1 MAFAIDDRLQRAQT
15 VGKAQLSLAVTGMS
29 CASCVKRVEDAIKAV
44 PGVTEASVNLAT
56 SRATVDHGGRVLP
69 EVLVA
74 VVAKAGYAAQPIAE
88 AQSGPARDEHD
99 AHAGE
104 LRRELALAI
113 ALTLPIVLIEMGGH
127 VFDTVHHWVQE
138 TLGSWNGYGQFVLT
152 TLVLTLPGRR
162 FFAAGLPALA
172 RGAPEMNTLV
182 AVGAGAAYLF
192 STIAVFAP
200 GLLPPGTAQLYFEA
214 AAVIVTLILLGR
226 WLEARAK
233 GRASAAI
240 RKLVGLQ
247 PRSARVRRD
256 GAERDI
262 AIADVREGDLVMVRP
277 GERIAVDGEV
287 VEGRSHVDESMLT
300 GEPTPVAKAPG
311 GRVTGGTVNAAGAL
325 TVRATHVGSRTV
337 LAQIIRMVE
346 DAQGAKLPIQA
357 LVDRIT
363 AWFVPAIFAIAAATF
378 VAWLTFG
385 PQPALGFALVNA
397 VAVLIIACPCAMG
410 LATPTSVMVGTGRAA
425 ELGVL
430 FRKGQALQSL
440 RDARVIALDKTGTLT
455 AGKPALT
462 DLLAAG
468 GFSNETVLAAAAA
481 VERRSEHPTAQAI
494 VGAATEQNLAL
505 AEVTGFATVP
515 GQGVSGEVSGRRVL
529 VGSDRHLAGEGIGV
543 EAFAQTAEA
552 LAQDGKSPVYVA
564 IDGMLA
570 GIVAVSDPLK
580 PTSRAAI
587 DALHSLGLKVVM
599 VTGDN
604 RRTAQAIARKLG
616 VDTVEA
622 ELLPEGKVAVVKRLA
637 AGGKRVAFVGDG
649 INDAP
654 ALAQADIGIAV
665 GNGTDIAV
673 ESADVVL
680 MSGDLRAVVD
690 AIAIS
695 RATMRNIRQNLFWA
709 FAYNAALIPVAAGLL
724 YPFTGWLLSPML
736 AAGAMAL
743 SSVFVVGNALRLRA
757 FHGPMAE
764 QRT

>member
-1 MAFAIDDRLQRAQT
+1 MSLVADHAHRHEKPAGDT
-15 VGKAQLSLAVTGMS
+15 QLSLAVTGMS

-44 PGVTEASVNLAT
+44 PGVAEASVNLAT
-56 SRATVDHGGRVLP
+56 SRATVDHGGKVSA
-69 EVLVA
+69 EALVA
-74 VVAKAGYAAQPIAE
+74 AVKKAGYAAQPIGDTQADHGHHHHDE
-88 AQSGPARDEHD
+88 DAQGIRRD
-99 AHAGE
+99 
-104 LRRELALAI
+104 LTLAA
-113 ALTLPIVLIEMGGH
+113 ALTLPIFLVEMGGH
-127 VFDTVHHWVQE
+127 VFDAVHHWVMT
-138 TLGSWNGYGQFVLT
+138 TLGAWNGYGQFLLT
-152 TLVLTLPGRR
+152 TLVLAFPGRR
-162 FFAAGLPALA
+162 FFAVGLPALA

-200 GLLPPGTAQLYFEA
+200 GLLPPGTANLYFEA

-233 GRASAAI
+233 GQASDAI

-247 PRSARVRRD
+247 PRSARIRRD
-256 GAERDI
+256 GAEI
-262 AIADVREGDLVMVRP
+262 EVAIADVREGDLVLVRP

-287 VEGRSHVDESMLT
+287 VEGRSHVDESMIT
-300 GEPTPVAKAPG
+300 GEPIPVAKEAG
-311 GRVTGGTVNAAGAL
+311 ARVTGGTVNAAGAL
-325 TVRATHVGSRTV
+325 TFRATHVGSQTV

-346 DAQGAKLPIQA
+346 QAQGAKLPIQA
-357 LVDRIT
+357 LVDGIT
-363 AWFVPAIFAIAAATF
+363 AWFVPAVFAVAALTF
-378 VAWLTFG
+378 VVWLVFG

-410 LATPTSVMVGTGRAA
+410 LATPTSIMVGTGRAA

-455 AGKPALT
+455 KGKPALT
-462 DLLAAG
+462 DLFAAN
-468 GFSNETVLAAAAA
+468 GFSEDEVLAAAAA
-481 VERRSEHPTAQAI
+481 VEGRSEHPTAQAI
-494 VGAATEQNLAL
+494 VAAAWERMLAP
-505 AEVTGFATVP
+505 AEAAEFAAVP
-515 GQGVSGEVSGRRVL
+515 GHGVSGEVEGMRVL
-529 VGSDRHLAGEGIGV
+529 VGSARHLSSEGIAV
-543 EAFAQTAEA
+543 EA
-552 LAQDGKSPVYVA
+552 LAERAETLAQEGKSPVYVA
-564 IDGMLA
+564 IGGKLA

-587 DALHSLGLKVVM
+587 EALHGLGLEVAM
-599 VTGDN
+599 VSGDN
-604 RRTAQAIARKLG
+604 RRTAQTIARHLG
-616 VDTVEA
+616 IDTVEA
-622 ELLPEGKVAVVKRLA
+622 EVLPDGKVEVVKRLG

-665 GNGTDIAV
+665 GNGTDIAI
-673 ESADVVL
+673 ESADVVR

-695 RATMRNIRQNLFWA
+695 QATMRNIRENLFWA

-743 SSVFVVGNALRLRA
+743 SSVFVVGNALRLRG
-757 FHGPMAE
+757 FSGPMRERQA
-764 QRT
+764 

>member
-1 MAFAIDDRLQRAQT
+1 MAFAIDDRFQRAQT
-15 VGKAQLSLAVTGMS
+15 VGKAQLSLAVAGMS

-104 LRRELALAI
+104 LRRDLALAI

-127 VFDTVHHWVQE
+127 VSDAVHHWVQG

-152 TLVLTLPGRR
+152 TLVLALPGRL

-192 STIAVFAP
+192 STIAAFAP
-200 GLLPPGTAQLYFEA
+200 GLLPPGSAQLYFEA

-233 GRASAAI
+233 GRAGAAI

-256 GAERDI
+256 GADRDI
-262 AIADVREGDLVMVRP
+262 AIADVREGDLVLVRP

-357 LVDRIT
+357 LVDGVT

-385 PQPALGFALVNA
+385 PQPALGFALMNA

-410 LATPTSVMVGTGRAA
+410 LATPTSIMVGTGRAA

-481 VERRSEHPTAQAI
+481 VERRSEHPTARAI
-494 VGAATEQNLAL
+494 VGAATEQSLAL

-529 VGSDRHLAGEGIGV
+529 VGSDRHLAGKGIGIEDFA
-543 EAFAQTAEA
+543 EAAEA

-587 DALHSLGLKVVM
+587 DALHNLGLEVVM

-604 RRTAQAIARKLG
+604 RRTAQAIARMLG

-622 ELLPEGKVAVVKRLA
+622 ELLPEGKVEVVRRLG